1 MTVLFEE
8 RSTKYEKEKTHTI
21 KIVSILTTYAG
32 NHSESGLT
40 NTRDWSTVASTCE
53 CVNDTG
59 FTLRTVNCDGCY
71 TRMSSARCRTL
82 EDTEKLELCLSENLL
97 FLRRKATR
105 A

>member
-1 MTVLFEE
+1 MQGITVSLALLTHVTEPPWHPHANVLMTQAL
-8 RSTKYEKEKTHTI
+8 HC
-21 KIVSILTTYAG
+21 A
-32 NHSESGLT
+32 
-40 NTRDWSTVASTCE
+40 
-53 CVNDTG
+53 
-59 FTLRTVNCDGCY
+59 VNCDGCY